1 MNKPYPVREQ
11 VRDRL
16 DAMLSAAFE
25 AEPVEDGVAHTAEQI
40 LARALDTGDRS
51 TMLDVVAALCVDTA
65 RPGFSA
71 ATLRCLG
78 RLTPPGSSAWRS
90 ALVRGALAHTD
101 VEVRDAAV
109 QAAESWGDADLID
122 VLRAHRETEAW
133 LANYIREVVGSLRDM
148 EHDDYRY
155 PSIARRPALSDQV
168 SLDLQA

>member
-1 MNKPYPVREQ
+1 MNNPYPVREQ

-25 AEPVEDGVAHTAEQI
+25 AEPVEDVVAHTAEQI

-78 RLTPPGSSAWRS
+78 RLTLPGSSAWRS
-90 ALVRGALAHTD
+90 ALVRDALAHPA
-101 VEVRDAAV
+101 VEIREAAV
-109 QAAESWGDADLID
+109 QAAESWRDPTHISI
-122 VLRAHRETEAW
+122 LRSHDETEPW
-133 LANYIREVVGSLRDM
+133 LRKYVEAVIEDLSALSVATR
-148 EHDDYRY
+148 
-155 PSIARRPALSDQV
+155 RRPAVSGRW
-168 SLDLQA
+168 SLDRWKSV